1 MSALIFSPVQTRR
14 TFEEAVEQ
22 IAERIQLG
30 ELRVGDQLPPERAL
44 AAQMQISRPTVR
56 EALKILADSGVIEVR
71 PGPTGGAFV
80 RSEFV
85 PREVIQRRS
94 DLRLHEVGGVLEA
107 RRLLEPRVAQLAAVH
122 GTEPD
127 FEAMERT
134 IALQVK
140 LAESAGSE
148 LIAHEDRFL
157 GLDQRFHLAIARAT
171 GNSTIVGLMRTLLR
185 RLDIARD
192 MAMHEPPTVE
202 WSLDIHR
209 QTVDAIRSGD
219 MARIEVVM
227 DEHLAELE
235 RAWERDLDPMR
246 PGIRDLPHALRPA
259 AGAP

>member
-1 MSALIFSPVQTRR
+1 VALTFSPVQTRR

-56 EALKILADSGVIEVR
+56 EALKVLADSGVVVVR

-85 PREVIQRRS
+85 PREVIRRRS
-94 DLRLHEVGGVLEA
+94 DLRLHEVIGVLEA
-107 RRLLEPRVAQLAAVH
+107 RRMFEPSVAQLAAVH
-122 GTEPD
+122 ATGAD
-127 FEAMERT
+127 YEAMERT
-134 IALQVK
+134 IALQQK
-140 LAESAGSE
+140 LADGAGTA

-171 GNSTIVGLMRTLLR
+171 GNSTVVDLMRTLLR

-192 MAMHEPPTVE
+192 MAIHEPPTVE

-209 QTVDAIRSGD
+209 QTVDAIRGGD
-219 MARIEVVM
+219 AAQIDAVM

-235 RAWERDLDPMR
+235 RAWERDLDPAR
-246 PGIRDLPHALRPA
+246 AGAGLRDLPVVLRP
-259 AGAP
+259 GA